1 MISEEIVKPG
11 TRQKVTPDQ
20 NGSYR
25 WVICGLLFSIVT
37 INYIARHAIGLLKPA
52 LQLEIG
58 WNEIS
63 YSNIIFAFQLAYAIG
78 FLLFGKLMD
87 RIGAQR
93 GFSWSVALWSMA
105 GMAHALA
112 SSVIG
117 FGLARFVLGPW
128 PVR

>member
-11 TRQKVTPDQ
+11 TCEAVTPNQ
-20 NGSYR
+20 NESYR
-25 WVICGLLFSIVT
+25 WVICGLLFFIAT
-37 INYIARHAIGLLKPA
+37 INYIARHAIGLLKPT

-58 WNEIS
+58 WNEIG

-78 FLLFGKLMD
+78 FLFFGKLMD
-87 RIGAQR
+87 RIGTQR

-112 SSVIG
+112 
-117 FGLARFVLGPW
+117 
-128 PVR
+128 